1 MHGNDFFGEKIM
13 QKEVNIYV
21 FSGTGNTLIVA
32 NKISEILNNNS
43 YNSTVSK
50 MESVDPKQVDLNS
63 TIGIGF
69 TTACWNTF
77 PFVRAWIDNLPN
89 GNGTELFLFTT
100 MGDSS
105 FGMIAHI
112 AKILEKKNYKIIG
125 AKGFIMPNNFLLV
138 LKDDKNIARIE
149 KNLLKVEEY
158 IKGILNGNGYIRK
171 PNILSSI
178 AFSVSSFVTTKLWK
192 KKLAQKIMKFKIDK
206 TKCNK
211 CGICAMLCPMEN
223 IEIKDFPQFKD
234 NCIFCLRCVSYCPQ
248 QALSNKILLKTYRAL
263 KTKDMLWKK

>member
-1 MHGNDFFGEKIM
+1 MNKNV
-13 QKEVNIYV
+13 KIYV

-32 NKISEILNNNS
+32 NKISETFNKNS

-50 MESVDPKQVDLNS
+50 MESVEPAQIDLSS

-77 PFVRAWIDNLPN
+77 PFVRTWIDNLPD
-89 GNGTELFLFTT
+89 GNGTELFLFTS

-138 LKDDKNIARIE
+138 LDDIKNKLRIE
-149 KNLLKVEEY
+149 KNLVKVEEY
-158 IKGILNGNGYIRK
+158 AKGIIDGKGYIRK

-178 AFSVSSFVTTKLWK
+178 AFCISSFVTTKLWPT
-192 KKLAQKIMKFKIDK
+192 KLSKKIMKFKIDTK
-206 TKCNK
+206 KCNG
-211 CGICAMLCPMEN
+211 CGTCANLCPTEN
-223 IEIKDFPQFKD
+223 IEIKDVPQFKD
-234 NCIFCLRCVSYCPQ
+234 KCIFCLRCVSYCPQ

-263 KTKDMLWKK
+263 DIKDMLWKK

>member
-1 MHGNDFFGEKIM
+1 MNKNI
-13 QKEVNIYV
+13 NIYV
-21 FSGTGNTLIVA
+21 FSGTGNTLLVA
-32 NKISEILNNNS
+32 NKISEVFNTNS
-43 YNSTVSK
+43 YNSTVHK
-50 MESVDPKQVDLNS
+50 MESVKPQDINLNS

-77 PFVRAWIDNLPN
+77 PFVRTWIDNLPN

-158 IKGILNGNGYIRK
+158 IKRIINGTGYIRK

-178 AFSVSSFVTTKLWK
+178 AFCISSFVTTKLWK
-192 KKLAQKIMKFKIDK
+192 TKIAKRIMKFKIDT
-206 TKCNK
+206 TKCNG
-211 CGICAMLCPMEN
+211 CGFCESLCPMEN
-223 IEIKDFPQFKD
+223 IEINKNPQFKD
-234 NCIFCLRCVSYCPQ
+234 KCIFCLRCVSYCPQ
-248 QALSNKILLKTYRAL
+248 QALSNKILLKTYRAVNL
-263 KTKDMLWKK
+263 KDMLWKK